1 VNRLSI
7 FIIKAFIPPFL
18 ATFLIAWFVFIMQF
32 FWLYIDDLVG
42 KGLDNVTVFK
52 LILYLAP
59 TLVPM
64 ALPLG
69 ILLAGIMTFGNKAEN
84 SELTAIKSA
93 GISLF
98 RFALPSIFFVL
109 LISGIA
115 FLFNNYVIP
124 AANLKFWGL
133 LADIRNTKPAV
144 NIKAGSFYN
153 QIPGYSIYIQGKD
166 ADNKTIRDIMIYDHT
181 SGKGNDKLIIA
192 NKGVMYVSNDKKYL
206 VFELSNGCR
215 YEERQGKTVKDKE
228 HVQLQF
234 KFWKKIFDLSSFA
247 MQKNANEGLASS
259 EMMLPNKRVSDKIDT
274 TMATIKNYQKQNNMS
289 LKSYIALIE
298 IDSNKTNFTTTK
310 QKIIVKKSDAKK
322 TIRKPNLKNKFYKFF
337 PDSLHDRIFST
348 AISNAQSIKGMAE
361 IYKSDNAIQQLNLSR
376 YKIEWHRKITL
387 AISCLILFLIGAP
400 LGAIIRKGGFGMPF
414 VTAVVFF
421 VLYRFL
427 NVFSEQIAEQ
437 GKLTAFMGMWLP
449 PAILSVIALLLFYFA
464 NVDSK
469 IFTKGYYSTLFTNKQ
484 KLK

>member
-1 VNRLSI
+1 VKRLSV
-7 FIIKAFIPPFL
+7 FIIKAFIPPFI
-18 ATFLIAWFVFIMQF
+18 ATFLVAWFVFIMQF

-42 KGLDNVTVFK
+42 KGLDNATVFK
-52 LILYLAP
+52 LVIYLAP

-69 ILLAGIMTFGNKAEN
+69 ILLAGIMTFGNKAES
-84 SELTAIKSA
+84 SELTAVKSA

-98 RFALPSIFFVL
+98 RFALPSIFFVIG
-109 LISGIA
+109 ISALA

-124 AANLKFWGL
+124 AANLKFWTL

-192 NKGVMYVSNDKKYL
+192 NKGVMYVSADKKYL
-206 VFELSNGCR
+206 IFELSNGCR
-215 YEERQGKTVKDKE
+215 YEERQGKTTSDKE

-234 KFWKKIFDLSSFA
+234 KFWKKIFDLSSFE
-247 MQKNANEGLASS
+247 MQKNGNEGLASS
-259 EMMLPNKRVSDKIDT
+259 EMMLPNSRVSGKIDT
-274 TMATIKNYQKQNNMS
+274 TYQTIKNYQKQNAIGMRT
-289 LKSYIALIE
+289 YVALVG
-298 IDSNKTNFTTTK
+298 IDTSNTIFTKNANKKLTVPTK
-310 QKIIVKKSDAKK
+310 KRMYQM
-322 TIRKPNLKNKFYKFF
+322 L
-337 PDSLHDRIFST
+337 PDSVQSRIFTT
-348 AISNAQSIKGMAE
+348 AISNTQSIKGMAE
-361 IYKSDNAIQQLNLSR
+361 IYKSDYAIQNLNLSR
-376 YKIEWHRKITL
+376 FKIEWHRKITL

-400 LGAIIRKGGFGMPF
+400 LGAIIRKGGFGLPF
-414 VTAVVFF
+414 VTAVSFF

-437 GKLTAFMGMWLP
+437 GKISPFVGMWSP
-449 PAILSVIALLLFYFA
+449 PFILLLIAIILFYYA
-464 NVDSK
+464 NVDKKLFSFGGINKIISFFSK
-469 IFTKGYYSTLFTNKQ
+469 SKKNK
-484 KLK
+484 